1 MKHIKRI
8 SSMVLAAALVMT
20 VAAGC
25 SSKKGGDTTAAAG
38 NSNTAQASGEDN
50 FDADITVVQALDMVS
65 FDPIQSADMS
75 NVYTLANLYSR
86 LFRYS
91 ENLGAEK
98 ELCKEYERVS
108 DTEWHFKIWENVK
121 YHDGSMLTID
131 DVVYCLNRAKGS
143 SIMTA
148 LFDPVKEI
156 KKVDDT
162 TLAIITD
169 GPYPSLPTALTNVAT
184 SVVPQAYCEQAMAS
198 NDWSKPIGSGR
209 YSFDSR
215 VIGDTVKFTRFDDYF
230 DPDDKALNKTLTIKI
245 IPEGTARTIAI
256 ETGAAD
262 FNAEFATAD
271 YARVI
276 DNQDLKLWE
285 KDSQMVWH
293 LGMDNTAEWFDNKL
307 VRQAVNYAVDR
318 DSCLQ
323 VGYEGLGKTVYNCAT
338 FAPTVMGAVENPL
351 DMYSYD
357 PEKAKELM
365 KEAGCPGF
373 DTQIIVF
380 RDEAERMATVVQAN
394 LADIGIN
401 AEITRIENAV
411 FPSYIADHK
420 APMFITSWGCYED
433 PDLFLGRRFTEKGYG
448 GVNRVWYSNPELDGM
463 IKEGRQF
470 FEEEKRIPVYQ
481 KIQEFM
487 AEEAPEADLF
497 VSKTLALSNN
507 RLKGVELNAERA
519 SNYYKLHY

>member
-1 MKHIKRI
+1 MKHII
-8 SSMVLAAALVMT
+8 NSILLTAFC
-20 VAAGC
+20 VAVVTGC
-25 SSKKGGDTTAAAG
+25 SSGKQVDTSKAA
-38 NSNTAQASGEDN
+38 SNTGETLAQGEDN
-50 FDADITVVQALDMVS
+50 FNADITVVQALDMVS
-65 FDPIQSADMS
+65 FDPVQSSDMS

-91 ENLGAEK
+91 ENLGADN

-121 YHDGSMLTID
+121 CHDGSILTTD
-131 DVVYCLNRAKGS
+131 DVVYCLQRAKES

-148 LFDPVKEI
+148 LFAPVESIEKL
-156 KKVDDT
+156 DDVTISIT
-162 TLAIITD
+162 TSS
-169 GPYPSLPTALTNVAT
+169 PYPSLPTALTNVAT
-184 SVVPQAYCEQAMAS
+184 SIVPKAYCEQAMAS

-209 YSFDSR
+209 YRFESR
-215 VIGDTVKFTRFDDYF
+215 VIGDTIKFSRFDEYF
-230 DPDDKALNKTLTIKI
+230 DPDDMALNQSLTIKV

-262 FNAEFATAD
+262 FNAEFAAAD
-271 YARVI
+271 YARVV

-293 LGMDNTAEWFDNKL
+293 LGMDNTAQWFDNNL

-323 VGYEGLGKTVYNCAT
+323 VGYEGLGKVVYNCAT

-357 PEKAKELM
+357 PAKAKALM
-365 KEAGCPGF
+365 EEAGCPGF
-373 DTQIIVF
+373 STQLIVF

-394 LADIGIN
+394 LADIGIS

-411 FPSYIADHK
+411 FPSYIAEHK
-420 APMFITSWGCYED
+420 APMFITSWGCYGD
-433 PDLFLGRRFTEKGYG
+433 PDLFLGRRFTEAGYG
-448 GVNRVWYSNPELDGM
+448 GVNRVWYTNPELDAM
-463 IKEGRQF
+463 IVEGRSH
-470 FEEEKRIPVYQ
+470 FEEAERIPVYQ

-487 AEEAPEADLF
+487 AVEAPEADLF